1 MSSPSSRRSPSPK
14 PRPNRL
20 AHTFEEKHETIEHPP
35 RGCVAAAV
43 YRRSLRPDINHRHRH
58 GDNYQ
63 TFGPYPAPPP
73 APTINDNY
81 WINIATYPPVAT
93 PAPAWVT
100 TPHSLWAP
108 PQAGSLWIGPRNQ
121 NTSDPAVTAANPG
134 YSIFRKCFC
143 LAPDFREPRLS
154 FNVRADDFLQVW
166 LNTVTNVLVA
176 PQAGNMSSTA
186 PLISVQ
192 SNNPAQFR
200 AGRNC
205 LYVLVEDQLAATG
218 FNLK

>member
-73 APTINDNY
+73 VSTINDNY

-108 PQAGSLWIGPRNQ
+108 PAGGKFVDRPTQSEHKR
-121 NTSDPAVTAANPG
+121 PG
-134 YSIFRKCFC
+134 GHGRQ
-143 LAPDFREPRLS
+143 PRLL
-154 FNVRADDFLQVW
+154 DLPQV
-166 LNTVTNVLVA
+166 LLSGARLPRTS
-176 PQAGNMSSTA
+176 PF
-186 PLISVQ
+186 VQ
-192 SNNPAQFR
+192 R
-200 AGRNC
+200 AGRRF
-205 LYVLVEDQLAATG
+205 LAGLAQYRHQRPRRAASRQHVFDCSTH
-218 FNLK
+218 LRPIQ

>member
-73 APTINDNY
+73 VSTINDNY

-108 PQAGSLWIGPRNQ
+108 PRRREVCGSAHAIRTQATRRSRPPTPATRSSASASVWRPTSANLAFRSTCGPTISCRSGSIPSP
-121 NTSDPAVTAANPG
+121 TSSSRRKPATCLRLLHSSPSNPIIPLNSGREETAFMFWWKT
-134 YSIFRKCFC
+134 S
-143 LAPDFREPRLS
+143 
-154 FNVRADDFLQVW
+154 
-166 LNTVTNVLVA
+166 
-176 PQAGNMSSTA
+176 
-186 PLISVQ
+186 
-192 SNNPAQFR
+192 
-200 AGRNC
+200 
-205 LYVLVEDQLAATG
+205 
-218 FNLK
+218 